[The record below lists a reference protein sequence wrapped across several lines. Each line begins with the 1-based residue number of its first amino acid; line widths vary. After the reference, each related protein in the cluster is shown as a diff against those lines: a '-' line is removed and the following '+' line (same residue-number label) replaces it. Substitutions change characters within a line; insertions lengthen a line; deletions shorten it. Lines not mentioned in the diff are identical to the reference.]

1 MTYVAVQPASE
12 PELGP
17 QRGEPIGRFFAGVQ
31 TRDYSVLQEAGKVV
45 EWKR

>member
-12 PELGP
+12 PALRP
-17 QRGEPIGRFFAGVQ
+17 QRGEPVGRFLARVQ
-31 TRDYSVLQEAGKVV
+31 TRDYSVHEAGKVI